1 MVVPTTAPD
10 LKSAQKIGRDLVERA
25 ACVNVVPGV
34 RSIYRWDGE
43 VQNEEEVVLIIKS
56 SPKALDRLTQAIK
69 ELHPYDVPEVAAIPV
84 VGGSKEYLEWVVA
97 PSL

>member
-1 MVVPTTAPD
+1 
-10 LKSAQKIGRDLVERA
+10 
-25 ACVNVVPGV
+25 
-34 RSIYRWDGE
+34 